1 MNEWTKRYYNE
12 AYLKRWHLGPPDK
25 KIQENAA
32 SILKLLQIKQGNSL
46 LDVGC
51 GQGRYS
57 LAFAKTGV
65 NVTGYDTS
73 DVLLSEAKR
82 LARSMGLSVKWLLGD
97 MRKIPFE
104 KQFDAVTL
112 MDAFGFFKEDS
123 DNQKAVSQMA
133 KTLRPGGH
141 IVMVVVNGSRILN
154 NFQRFA
160 LEEQKGLIIEIERE
174 LLPERKAMSEN
185 LHIKDRNVES
195 TYERY
200 QRLYN
205 AEELSELV
213 NNAGFA
219 IRNIFSNFTGAQ
231 FDPNSSEK
239 IVLVAEKDQNVTNE
253 WLRGVSEKGE

>member
-1 MNEWTKRYYNE
+1 MNEWTKRYYDE
-12 AYLKRWHLGPPDK
+12 AYLKRWHLGSPDEK
-25 KIQENAA
+25 TQKNAA

-57 LAFAKTGV
+57 LAFAKAGV

-82 LARSMGLSVKWLLGD
+82 ISATMELSVKWVLGD
-97 MRKIPFE
+97 MREIPFE
-104 KQFDAVTL
+104 NQFDAVTS
-112 MDAFGFFKEDS
+112 MDALGFFEEDA
-123 DNQKAVSQMA
+123 DNQKAITQMA

-141 IVMVVVNGSRILN
+141 LAMLVVNGFRILN
-154 NFQRFA
+154 NFQRFT
-160 LEEQKGLIIEIERE
+160 LEEQEGLIVEIERE
-174 LLPERKAMSEN
+174 PLPERKAVREELSFKN
-185 LHIKDRNVES
+185 INGES

-200 QRLYN
+200 QRLYS

-213 NNAGFA
+213 NNSGFA

-239 IVLVAEKDQNVTNE
+239 IVLVAEKV
-253 WLRGVSEKGE
+253 KM

>member
-12 AYLKRWHLGPPDK
+12 AYLKRWHLGEPDEK
-25 KIQENAA
+25 TQKNAA
-32 SILKLLQIKQGNSL
+32 SILELLRIKQGNSL
-46 LDVGC
+46 LDIGC

-57 LAFAKTGV
+57 LAFAKAGV

-82 LARSMGLSVKWLLGD
+82 ISATMELSVKWVLGD
-97 MRKIPFE
+97 MREIPFE
-104 KQFDAVTL
+104 NQFDVVTS
-112 MDAFGFFKEDS
+112 MDAFGFFEKDS

-133 KTLRPGGH
+133 KTLRLRGQL
-141 IVMVVVNGSRILN
+141 VMVILNGFRILN
-154 NFQRFA
+154 NFQRFDRR
-160 LEEQKGLIIEIERE
+160 EHNGVIIETERK
-174 LLPERKAMSEN
+174 LLSERKAMREKLYFKN
-185 LHIKDRNVES
+185 RNGES

-213 NNAGFA
+213 NNTGLVVKD
-219 IRNIFSNFTGAQ
+219 IFSDFTGAQ

-239 IVLVAEKDQNVTNE
+239 IVLVAEKV
-253 WLRGVSEKGE
+253 KM